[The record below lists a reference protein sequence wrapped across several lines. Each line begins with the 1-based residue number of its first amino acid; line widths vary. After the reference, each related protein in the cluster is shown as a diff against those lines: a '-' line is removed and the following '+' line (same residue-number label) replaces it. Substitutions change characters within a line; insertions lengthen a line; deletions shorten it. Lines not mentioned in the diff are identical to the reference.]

1 MESSLSKTPLQD
13 KEQEWLNTYLRIVKQ
28 DREDGHDKCG
38 TKECC
43 GQCATAKLLKAKE
56 DELSGEGVSD
66 VRYETP

>member
-1 MESSLSKTPLQD
+1 MESSLSKTPLQ
-13 KEQEWLNTYLRIVKQ
+13 KAEQDWMETFNKIQKQ
-28 DREDGHDKCG
+28 NREEGHTKCG
-38 TKECC
+38 TSECC